1 MTLCIM
7 KSTFVYSMR
16 TEIIRL
22 SVAFTLISAYQA
34 SHILYHACP
43 EILWILIW
51 GLQINFSEKVNLPM
65 HYL

>member
-1 MTLCIM
+1 MYRENH
-7 KSTFVYSMR
+7 VYSMR
-16 TEIIRL
+16 AEIRL

-34 SHILYHACP
+34 SHILYHECP

-65 HYL
+65 QYL